1 MKLDFCISHYYT
13 QRDLFLPPST
23 TTTTT
28 PAAATTTTAIALKF
42 HPKHGKRK
50 QKR

>member
-1 MKLDFCISHYYT
+1 MKLDFCISHNYT